1 MKQLFLIFVL
11 AMAFGLLPTIA
22 RAQTIETQ
30 GEENLRKENN
40 VVAQPPVKKRND
52 LTGVWLVNVQINEP
66 PANIKAQLSGKTFQL
81 PQTLSSANS
90 LAPFTAVETFHS
102 DGTFIENSLAD
113 YLTPQTTPGHGL
125 WLLTGNG
132 EFTLT
137 FYGVTIVSVTNP
149 DFQGNFKLR
158 SKLTTNEAGDQ
169 FTGPLKIDIFDVNGT
184 LLFSLDGTVQGRRA
198 VLESL

>member
-1 MKQLFLIFVL
+1 MKQLFLLFVL
-11 AMAFGLLPTIA
+11 AIAFGLLPTNA
-22 RAQTIETQ
+22 RAQIIETQ

-40 VVAQPPVKKRND
+40 AVVQPPKKRND

-66 PANIKAQLSGKTFQL
+66 PANIKEQLSGKNFQL
-81 PQTLSSANS
+81 PQALSGTNS

-113 YLTPQTTPGHGL
+113 YIAPQGTPGHGL
-125 WLLTGNG
+125 WVLTGNG

-137 FYGVTIVSVTNP
+137 FYGVAIGSVINP
-149 DFQGNFKLR
+149 QFQGGYKVR
-158 SKLTTNEAGDQ
+158 SKLTTNETGDQ
-169 FTGPLKIDIFDVNGT
+169 FTGPFKIDIFDANGN
-184 LLFSLDGTVQGRRA
+184 LLFSLDGIVQARRA